1 MGEEKRRYPR
11 VPVNAFVRFYEEIRV
26 SRKYLHGII
35 KNYSRGGMFI
45 GTKHLLAKGTIV
57 TVEIP
62 LETEDEQLAI
72 VQVRGF
78 VRRVQDMP
86 GSEGIGLE
94 FFELRDGEHEIFQK
108 WMNSLSH

>member
-1 MGEEKRRYPR
+1 MGEEKRKYPR

-45 GTKHLLAKGTIV
+45 GTKHLVPKGTIL

-78 VRRVQDMP
+78 VRRIVDVA
-86 GSEGIGLE
+86 GAEGLGIE
-94 FFELRDGEHEIFQK
+94 FFELRDGEHTAFQK
-108 WMNSLSH
+108 WMNGLS